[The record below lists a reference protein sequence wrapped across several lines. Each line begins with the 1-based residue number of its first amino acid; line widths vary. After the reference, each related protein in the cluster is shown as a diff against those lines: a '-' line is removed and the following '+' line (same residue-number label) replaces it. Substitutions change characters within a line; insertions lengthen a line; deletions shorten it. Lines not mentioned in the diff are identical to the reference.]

1 MYSHSRRDTRSACDC
16 YDDHYDDEL
25 DDVHH
30 DHDNDEDRDDEHEG
44 DIGYIMIIIMN

>member
-1 MYSHSRRDTRSACDC
+1 MYSRRDTRSACDC